1 MPADVVQSAKATAR
15 GKWNETTASK
25 VFDNAEEIFLES
37 LPGPR
42 HVEDNDLVHGPRID
56 KIERVAVIG
65 AEQLSS
71 EQYAVVKRKNCNHA
85 LSEHGSPLR
94 RKFLSTAALVP
105 FAGTFLQSCGNSI
118 MRSKYKFAI
127 ATYSYW
133 HFREPKV
140 TVQEVIDHAANLG
153 AHGVDVLHVQMDNE
167 TPEYLKS
174 LRQRAENNGVE
185 LICLSIHQDFVD
197 PDKAV
202 RDQNIEHTLRCIDIA
217 HELGISYIRLNSGRW
232 NTIKSFDELMA
243 NRGIEP
249 ILPGFTEDD
258 GFNWC
263 IESITECLPAAEKAG
278 VVLALENHW
287 GLTRTPE
294 GLLRIVNA
302 IGSPW
307 LGVLM
312 DTGNFLED
320 PYDKLEQIAAQAVFV
335 QAKTYY
341 GGGEWYTLDLD
352 YPRIAKILKK
362 ANYQG
367 YISLEFEG
375 KEDANTGVPKSLE
388 LLRQAFS

>member
-1 MPADVVQSAKATAR
+1 MD
-15 GKWNETTASK
+15 
-25 VFDNAEEIFLES
+25 
-37 LPGPR
+37 
-42 HVEDNDLVHGPRID
+42 
-56 KIERVAVIG
+56 
-65 AEQLSS
+65 
-71 EQYAVVKRKNCNHA
+71 
-85 LSEHGSPLR
+85 R

-167 TPEYLKS
+167 TQEYLKS
-174 LRQRAENNGVE
+174 LRERAENSGVE

-197 PDKAV
+197 PDKIV
-202 RDQNIEHTLRCIDIA
+202 RDKNIEHTLRCIDIA

-352 YPRIAKILKK
+352 YPRIANILKK
-362 ANYQG
+362 VNYQG

>member
-1 MPADVVQSAKATAR
+1 MD
-15 GKWNETTASK
+15 
-25 VFDNAEEIFLES
+25 
-37 LPGPR
+37 
-42 HVEDNDLVHGPRID
+42 
-56 KIERVAVIG
+56 
-65 AEQLSS
+65 
-71 EQYAVVKRKNCNHA
+71 
-85 LSEHGSPLR
+85 R
-94 RKFLSTAALVP
+94 RKFLSTAALLP
-105 FAGTFLQSCGNSI
+105 FAGSLLNSCGNSI
-118 MRSKYKFAI
+118 MRPKYKFAI

-153 AHGVDVLHVQMDNE
+153 ADGVDVLHVQMDNE
-167 TPEYLKS
+167 TPEYLTS
-174 LRQRAENNGVE
+174 LRKQAEDNGLE

-197 PDKAV
+197 PDKV
-202 RDQNIEHTLRCIDIA
+202 ERDKNIEHTRHCIDIA
-217 HELGISYIRLNSGRW
+217 HDLGISYIRLNSGRW

-249 ILPGFTEDD
+249 VLPGFTEDD

-263 IESITECLPAAEKAG
+263 IESIMECLPAAEKAG

-287 GLTRTPE
+287 GLTRTPK

-302 IGSPW
+302 IDSPW

-320 PYDKLEQIAAQAVFV
+320 PYNKLEQIATQTVFV

-341 GGGEWYTLDLD
+341 GGGEWYTLALD
-352 YPRIAKILKK
+352 YPRIAQILKR

-388 LLRQAFS
+388 LLRQSFS